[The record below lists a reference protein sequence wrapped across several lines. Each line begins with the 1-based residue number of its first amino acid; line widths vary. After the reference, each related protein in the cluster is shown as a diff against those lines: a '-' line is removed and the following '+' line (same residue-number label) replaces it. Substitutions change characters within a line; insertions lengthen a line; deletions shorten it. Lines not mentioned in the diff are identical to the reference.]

1 MVMNLLICFIL
12 QLIIN
17 KLTRQSKRHII
28 FFLIIIIGP
37 RYLVV
42 SDAGVVGDYL
52 DLKKAKQKL
61 MTISDGDR
69 IIAYVDSLG
78 QLSSELKKI
87 ADILQDLSIS
97 PVAESVMYK
106 LLNVAG
112 EYLQN
117 FQSKLEIK
125 VCCSIPK
132 C

>member
-1 MVMNLLICFIL
+1 MS
-12 QLIIN
+12 LII
-17 KLTRQSKRHII
+17 
-28 FFLIIIIGP
+28 FLITIIGP
-37 RYLVV
+37 TYLVV

-52 DLKKAKQKL
+52 DLEKAKQKL
-61 MTISDGDR
+61 MSISDGNR
-69 IIAYVDSLG
+69 IIAYADSLD
-78 QLSSELKKI
+78 QLSSDLKKI